1 MVFGMRIGFIGRLR
15 VCGLSEEGGI
25 LSSERERERERNNRN
40 VVYATHIIY

>member
-25 LSSERERERERNNRN
+25 SSSEREREREK
-40 VVYATHIIY
+40 